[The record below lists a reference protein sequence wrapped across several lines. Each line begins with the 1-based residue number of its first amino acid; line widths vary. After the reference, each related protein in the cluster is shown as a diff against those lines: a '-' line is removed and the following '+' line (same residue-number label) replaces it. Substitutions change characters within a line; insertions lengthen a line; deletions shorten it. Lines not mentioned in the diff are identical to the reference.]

1 MQAGCVHCGQQH
13 LLNDSVLAKHAKVQF
28 RCTKC
33 GKITIVEVK
42 HRADETVVI
51 SPMPSFAR
59 VDSSATRLQ
68 APAVDEIPELPA
80 GVEASLAVTAG
91 PDLGKSLTLS
101 KAVTIVGRKGAD
113 FGLNDPEISRHHCQL
128 EVRENFVNL
137 KDLDSTNGTFFEGER
152 IRAAVLEDGAEFRL
166 GSSTIR
172 LSFRAK

>member
-1 MQAGCVHCGQQH
+1 MVGRGRTHYLPYDG
-13 LLNDSVLAKHAKVQF
+13 S
-28 RCTKC
+28 
-33 GKITIVEVK
+33 
-42 HRADETVVI
+42 
-51 SPMPSFAR
+51 SPGYA
-59 VDSSATRLQ
+59 ATRWMPL
-68 APAVDEIPELPA
+68 
-80 GVEASLAVTAG
+80 TG

-101 KAVTIVGRKGAD
+101 KAIAIVGRKGAD
-113 FGLNDPEISRHHCQL
+113 FALNDPEISRHHCQL